1 MPALIRSQSCGS
13 EERVSENCARIA
25 QDLRKNCAELRAVHL
40 APLHRER
47 PDAEHAVL
55 GLQRD
60 VDAGGDVV
68 GDERR
73 DPDPEVDVRAVEEL
87 VRRALDDLKEWWRR

>member
-1 MPALIRSQSCGS
+1 MGQRSAS
-13 EERVSENCARIA
+13 ARIA
-25 QDLRKNCAELRAVHL
+25 QELRKHCAELRAVHL

-87 VRRALDDLKEWWRR
+87 VRRALDDLNGW